1 MTDEHALADF
11 IRNRAVTL
19 YRYGYLLTGN
29 HYDAEDLV
37 QDALIRLRAHW
48 SRVAHKD
55 DPIAYV
61 RTIMARLHISKWRRR
76 RRELLTGAVPEKA
89 VADPGLDRVDAA
101 DDGERVWAALVA
113 LPPKQRAVIVLR
125 FYESLT
131 DEEIAATLGVSRSTV
146 RSQASR
152 ALQKLR
158 AGGAAELS
166 GVGERMRE
174 VGTA

>member
-48 SRVAHKD
+48 SRVARKD
-55 DPIAYV
+55 DPTAYV
-61 RTIMARLHISKWRRR
+61 RTIMTRLHISKWRRR
-76 RRELLTGAVPEKA
+76 RRELLTAAVPEKA

-101 DDGERVWAALVA
+101 DDEDRVWTALVA

-158 AGGAAELS
+158 ASGAAELS

>member
-29 HYDAEDLV
+29 HHDAEDLV

-48 SRVAHKD
+48 PRVARKD

-61 RTIMARLHISKWRRR
+61 RTTMTRLNISKWRRR
-76 RRELLTGAVPEKA
+76 RRELLTAAVPERPA
-89 VADPGLDRVDAA
+89 ADPGLERVDATDA
-101 DDGERVWAALVA
+101 DERVWAAIVA
-113 LPPKQRAVIVLR
+113 LPPKQRAVLVLR

-131 DEEIAATLGVSRSTV
+131 DEEIAATLGVSRGTV

-158 AGGAAELS
+158 TSGATELS
-166 GVGERMRE
+166 GVR
-174 VGTA
+174 A

>member
-1 MTDEHALADF
+1 
-11 IRNRAVTL
+11 VTL

-48 SRVAHKD
+48 SRVARKD

-61 RTIMARLHISKWRRR
+61 RTTMTRLHISAWRRR
-76 RRELLTGAVPEKA
+76 RRELLTSAVPEKGF
-89 VADPGLDRVDAA
+89 VDPGLDRVDAT
-101 DDGERVWAALVA
+101 DDDERVWAAIVA
-113 LPPKQRAVIVLR
+113 LPPKQRAVLVLR

-158 AGGAAELS
+158 ASGVTEFS
-166 GVGERMRE
+166 GVG
-174 VGTA
+174 A